1 MYCMEVDFLYFL
13 GSKWIDPLCCAKWS
27 LSAFWWNFFYSLC
40 DGRRTLLVVDMQLV
54 ISTHLEMG
62 VENLNELPT

>member
-1 MYCMEVDFLYFL
+1 MVRMKF
-13 GSKWIDPLCCAKWS
+13 GH
-27 LSAFWWNFFYSLC
+27 FYSLC